1 MIHDLILLLTVFMLS
16 FTVGWEIL
24 ARVPPTLHAP
34 LLGGLSAIAGVVVVG
49 AALLLQFGG
58 AAGRGSLG
66 FFATFLASFQ
76 IASALV
82 VGHRLLRA
90 SRKKN

>member
-24 ARVPPTLHAP
+24 ARVPPTLHIPFLA
-34 LLGGLSAIAGVVVVG
+34 GVTAVAGVVVVG

-58 AAGRGSLG
+58 DPGRGSLG
-66 FFATFLASFQ
+66 FFAAFLAAFQ

-82 VGHRLLRA
+82 VGQRLLHA
-90 SRKKN
+90 GRKRK

>member
-1 MIHDLILLLTVFMLS
+1 MIHDLVLLLTIFMLS

-24 ARVPPTLHAP
+24 ARVPPTLHLP
-34 LLGGLSAIAGVVVVG
+34 LLAGLTAVAGVVVVG

-58 AAGRGSLG
+58 DAGRGSLG
-66 FFATFLASFQ
+66 FFATFLAAFQ

-82 VGHRLLRA
+82 VGNRLLQA
-90 SRKKN
+90 SRKKR